1 MSINKIAKIIIAITT
16 ISAAIMEL
24 IDTSIVNVAL
34 NQMAGTLGASIED
47 ISWVITSYAIANVII
62 IPMTGFL
69 AAYFG
74 RKQYYMGSI
83 ILFTVASVMCGQS
96 TSIWMLVFWRF
107 VQGLGGGGLLSTS
120 QSILFDAFPKNQ
132 RGLAGAL
139 FGMGIVIGPTLGP
152 TVGGIIIDHYSWPL
166 IFNVNVPF
174 GIIATYLSYRFIE
187 PDDEQLTKPWIDW
200 NGILL
205 LTIGIG
211 AMQYVLERGESEDWF
226 DSSKIVWFSVIAVV
240 GLITF
245 IFWELRQKHPVV
257 NLRILKDLNLAF
269 TTILTFIVGFALFTS
284 VFVFPLLLQR
294 VLGYTAFAT
303 GITLLPGSLL
313 SLIVMPIVGKRLQ
326 AGTNPKFFI
335 VLGFIILML
344 FGFMMSRA
352 DITVSSGFF
361 TWPLLIRGGGLALL
375 MVPLTTLAV
384 QGLEPKDMAQGIA
397 LNNMMRQLGGSFGIA
412 IINNYIA
419 GRYIIHRT
427 DLISNIY
434 QGSQQLL
441 ERSSILMQ
449 GLQAKLPVTAN
460 VQNQVLQILDL
471 TVMKHAYLLSYLD
484 AFLYSASMILVVFPL
499 LFFTRKKK
507 RAGAMPAA
515 LAEEIAEATH

>member
-1 MSINKIAKIIIAITT
+1 MSVTRIAKIVIAITT

-24 IDTSIVNVAL
+24 IDVSIVNVAL

-69 AAYFG
+69 AGYFG
-74 RKQYYMGSI
+74 RKTYYMGSI
-83 ILFTVASVMCGQS
+83 VVFTLASVMCGQS

-120 QSILFDAFPKNQ
+120 QSILFDAFPVKQ

-139 FGMGIVIGPTLGP
+139 FGMGVVLGPTLGP
-152 TVGGIIIDHYSWPL
+152 TVGGLIIDNYAWPL

-187 PDDEQLTKPWIDW
+187 SDTPKAEKPHIDW
-200 NGILL
+200 VGIFLL
-205 LTIGIG
+205 AAGIG
-211 AMQYVLERGESEDWF
+211 ALQYVLERGESEDWLE
-226 DSSKIVWFSVIAVV
+226 SSKIVWSGLVALI
-240 GLITF
+240 GLISF
-245 IFWELRQKHPVV
+245 IFWELKQKHPVV
-257 NLRILKDLNLAF
+257 NLRILKDTNLAF

-294 VLGYTAFAT
+294 ILGYTALAT

-313 SLIVMPIVGKRLQ
+313 SLVVMPIVGKRLQ
-326 AGTNPKFFI
+326 AGTSPRFF
-335 VLGFIILML
+335 VAFGFAIFML
-344 FGFMMSRA
+344 FGILMSRA
-352 DITVSSGFF
+352 DINVSSAFF
-361 TWPLLIRGGGLALL
+361 AIPLLIRGAGLAML

-384 QGLEPKDMAQGIA
+384 QGLEPKDMPQGIA

-412 IINNYIA
+412 IINNYVA
-419 GRYIIHRT
+419 QRYVIHRT
-427 DLISNIY
+427 DLVANIY
-434 QGSQQLL
+434 QGSAQLY
-441 ERSSILMQ
+441 ERMSVLTQ

-460 VQNQVLQILDL
+460 VQNQVMQILDL
-471 TVMKHAYLLSYLD
+471 TVMKQAYLRTYLD
-484 AFLYSASMILVVFPL
+484 AFLFSSAVILAVFPI

-507 RAGAMPAA
+507 NSQPLNPAE
-515 LAEEIAEATH
+515 AEEIAGASH

>member
-1 MSINKIAKIIIAITT
+1 MSVSRIAKIVIAITT

-24 IDTSIVNVAL
+24 IDVSIVNVAL

-74 RKQYYMGSI
+74 RKRYYMISI
-83 ILFTVASVMCGQS
+83 IVFTLASVMCGQS

-120 QSILFDAFPKNQ
+120 QSILFDAFPVQQ
-132 RGLAGAL
+132 RGVAGAL
-139 FGMGIVIGPTLGP
+139 FGMGIVLGPTLGP
-152 TVGGIIIDHYSWPL
+152 TVGGLIIDNYAWPL

-174 GIIATYLSYRFIE
+174 GIIATFLSYRFI
-187 PDDEQLTKPWIDW
+187 DADEAITTKPHIDW
-200 NGILL
+200 TGIFL
-205 LTIGIG
+205 LTVGIG
-211 AMQYVLERGESEDWF
+211 SLQYVLERGETEDWF
-226 DSSKIVWFSVIAVV
+226 DSSKIVWFSILAFTGLLTFVI
-240 GLITF
+240 
-245 IFWELRQKHPVV
+245 WELKQKHPVV
-257 NLRILKDLNLAF
+257 NLRILKDANLAF

-294 VLGYTAFAT
+294 VLGYTAYAT

-326 AGTNPKFFI
+326 AGTSPRVFVFF
-335 VLGFIILML
+335 GFAILMT
-344 FGFMMSRA
+344 FGILMSRA
-352 DITVSSGFF
+352 DINVSSSFF
-361 TWPLLIRGGGLALL
+361 ALPLLIRGGGLAML

-384 QGLEPKDMAQGIA
+384 QGLAPRDMPQGIA

-412 IINNYIA
+412 IINNYVA
-419 GRYIIHRT
+419 HRYIVHRT

-441 ERSSILMQ
+441 ERTTLLAQ
-449 GLQAKLPVTAN
+449 GLQSKLPVTAN
-460 VQNQVLQILDL
+460 VQQQVTQILDL
-471 TVMKHAYLLSYLD
+471 TVQRQAYLSTYLD
-484 AFLYSASMILVVFPL
+484 AFLFSAATILVVYPI

-507 RAGAMPAA
+507 KGAA
-515 LAEEIAEATH
+515 LSGELAAEIAEAAH